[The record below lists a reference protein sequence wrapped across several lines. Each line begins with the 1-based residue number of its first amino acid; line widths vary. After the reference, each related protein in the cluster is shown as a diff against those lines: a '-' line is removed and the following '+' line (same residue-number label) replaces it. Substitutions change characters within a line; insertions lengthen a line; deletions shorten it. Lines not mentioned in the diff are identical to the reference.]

1 MIIVLKPHQKQEVVD
16 NFIQKLTSH
25 YDVQV
30 NTWVGTQSTVLGL
43 IGDTTA
49 IDAEYIEAQDFVESV
64 KRVQEPYKKA
74 NRKFHP
80 DNTVIT
86 LPGGQKIGDGHLAL
100 IAGPC
105 SVESE
110 EQICYV
116 AEKVK

>member
-30 NTWVGTQSTVLGL
+30 NTWVGTSTVLGL

-64 KRVQEPYKKA
+64 KRVQEPYKKPTGNSIRTTPSSLCREA
-74 NRKFHP
+74 ENRRRASGL
-80 DNTVIT
+80 DCW
-86 LPGGQKIGDGHLAL
+86 AL
-100 IAGPC
+100 LCGKRGADLLCG
-105 SVESE
+105 
-110 EQICYV
+110 
-116 AEKVK
+116 